1 MLLGGWLKFQSYFEG
16 WAQVLVYL
24 QGGLEFYGYVLTDR
38 AIKTQEGFTPPRGVA
53 LVHSGQRLIIPQS
66 KTNPP
71 PPHSMFL
78 TE

>member
-38 AIKTQEGFTPPRGVA
+38 AIKRDLPLPGVLLLFTVGKD
-53 LVHSGQRLIIPQS
+53 Q
-66 KTNPP
+66 
-71 PPHSMFL
+71 
-78 TE
+78 